1 MVSLDAIETERR
13 VTERTV
19 VAPQTVTR
27 IRVRSGWESLNL
39 GELWSRRE
47 LLWFLAWR
55 DIRVRYKQT
64 VLGAGWAILQPLL
77 QMVVFSIVFGK
88 LLNIPTDTVQGLK
101 VPIPY
106 PVFSMAA
113 LVPWGLFGAILAG
126 TAGSLIANAG
136 ILTKVFIPRLLI
148 PMANVVA
155 RLVDFCVAFVILM
168 GMILAYRFPITLN
181 LIWIPVFLLLLII
194 CALGFGLWLSALN
207 MYIRDIQMLVPFLV
221 TLWEFASP
229 VVYSASKVPD
239 AWKFVYALNPM
250 AGVLIGFRWC
260 LFNTAAPGPE
270 IWASVVVALVMFL
283 SGVTVFQRVQ
293 RNMVDIL

>member
-1 MVSLDAIETERR
+1 MTQRSVD
-13 VTERTV
+13 V
-19 VAPQTVTR
+19 PQTVTR
-27 IRVRSGWESLNL
+27 IRVRSGWEALNL

-64 VLGAGWAILQPLL
+64 VLGAGWAVLQPFL
-77 QMVVFSIVFGK
+77 QMVVFSVVFG
-88 LLNIPTDTVQGLK
+88 TFLK
-101 VPIPY
+101 VPTDNQIAY
-106 PVFSMAA
+106 PIYSFSA
-113 LVPWGLFGAILAG
+113 LVPWGLFGAILSG

-136 ILTKVFIPRLLI
+136 ILTKVFFPRLLI
-148 PMANVVA
+148 PLANVVA
-155 RLVDFCVAFVILM
+155 RLVDFCVAFVILV
-168 GMILAYRFPITLN
+168 GMILVFGIAITPN
-181 LIWIPVFLLLLII
+181 IVWIPVFLLLLIV

-229 VVYSASKVPD
+229 VVYSPIAVPA

-260 LFNTAAPGPE
+260 LLGTNPPGPE
-270 IWASVVVALVMFL
+270 IWASIIVTLVIFL

>member
-1 MVSLDAIETERR
+1 MNQGSVA
-13 VTERTV
+13 
-19 VAPQTVTR
+19 APQTVTR
-27 IRVRSGWESLNL
+27 IRVRSGWEALNL

-64 VLGAGWAILQPLL
+64 VLGAGWAVLQPFL
-77 QMVVFSIVFGK
+77 QMVVFSVVFG
-88 LLNIPTDTVQGLK
+88 GFLK
-101 VPIPY
+101 VPTDNQIPY
-106 PVFSMAA
+106 PVFSFSA
-113 LVPWGLFGAILAG
+113 LVPWGLFGAILSG

-136 ILTKVFIPRLLI
+136 ILTKVFFPRLLI
-148 PMANVVA
+148 PLANVVA
-155 RLVDFCVAFVILM
+155 RLVDFCVAFVILV
-168 GMILAYRFPITLN
+168 GMILVFGIAIPLN
-181 LIWIPVFLLLLII
+181 IIWIPAFLLLLIM

-229 VVYSASKVPD
+229 VVYSPSAVPA

-260 LFNTAAPGPE
+260 LLGTNPPGPE
-270 IWASVVVALVMFL
+270 IWASIVVALVMFL

>member
-1 MVSLDAIETERR
+1 MTQ
-13 VTERTV
+13 RTINS
-19 VAPQTVTR
+19 PQTVTR

-39 GELWSRRE
+39 SEIWSRRE

-64 VLGAGWAILQPLL
+64 FLGAGWAILQPFI
-77 QMVVFSIVFGK
+77 QMVVFSLVFGS
-88 LLNIPTDTVQGLK
+88 LLK
-101 VPIPY
+101 VSTDNHIPY
-106 PVFSMAA
+106 SVFSFAA
-113 LVPWGLFGAILAG
+113 LVPWGLFGDILGG

-136 ILTKVFIPRLLI
+136 ILTKVFFPRLLI

-155 RLVDFCVAFVILM
+155 RMVDFCVAFVILV
-168 GMILAYRFPITLN
+168 GMILVFRIPITLN
-181 LIWIPVFLLLLII
+181 ILWIPAFLLLLIV

-207 MYIRDIQMLVPFLV
+207 MYIRDIQMLVPFLMS
-221 TLWEFASP
+221 LWMLASP
-229 VVYSASKVPD
+229 VVYSSNAVPP
-239 AWKFVYALNPM
+239 AWRFVYALNPM

-260 LFNTAAPGPE
+260 LLGTAAPGVE
-270 IWASVVVALVMFL
+270 IWTSVVVALAVFL

>member
-1 MVSLDAIETERR
+1 LVSLGAGETGRR

-64 VLGAGWAILQPLL
+64 VLGAGWAILQPFM
-77 QMVVFSIVFGK
+77 QMVVFSVVFGN
-88 LLNIPTDTVQGLK
+88 LLKVPTDTVQGLT

-113 LVPWGLFGAILAG
+113 LVPWGLFSAILAG

-148 PMANVVA
+148 PMANAVG

-181 LIWIPVFLLLLII
+181 LMLIPVFLLLLIV

-260 LFNTAAPGPE
+260 LFSTAAPGPE
-270 IWASVVVALVMFL
+270 IWASVVVALVVFL

>member
-1 MVSLDAIETERR
+1 MTEP
-13 VTERTV
+13 TAA
-19 VAPQTVTR
+19 APQTVTR
-27 IRVRSGWESLNL
+27 IRVRSGWEALNL

-64 VLGAGWAILQPLL
+64 VLGAGWAVLQPFL
-77 QMVVFSIVFGK
+77 QMVVFSVVFG
-88 LLNIPTDTVQGLK
+88 GFLK
-101 VPIPY
+101 VPTDNKIPY
-106 PVFSMAA
+106 PVYSFSA
-113 LVPWGLFGAILAG
+113 LVPWGLFGAILSG

-136 ILTKVFIPRLLI
+136 ILTKVFFPRLLI
-148 PMANVVA
+148 PLANVAA
-155 RLVDFCVAFVILM
+155 RLVDFCVAFVILVV
-168 GMILAYRFPITLN
+168 MILAFGYPITTN
-181 LIWIPVFLLLLII
+181 IIWIPAFLLLLIV

-229 VVYSASKVPD
+229 VVYSPSAVPA
-239 AWKFVYALNPM
+239 AWKFIYALNPM

-260 LFNTAAPGPE
+260 LLGTNPPGPE
-270 IWASVVVALVMFL
+270 IGASIVVALIMFL

>member
-1 MVSLDAIETERR
+1 MTDLPVSI
-13 VTERTV
+13 
-19 VAPQTVTR
+19 PPTVTR
-27 IRVRSGWESLNL
+27 IRVRSGWEALNL

-64 VLGAGWAILQPLL
+64 VLGAGWAVLQPFL
-77 QMVVFSIVFGK
+77 QMVVFSVVFGG
-88 LLNIPTDTVQGLK
+88 LLKIPTDNKL
-101 VPIPY
+101 PY
-106 PVFSMAA
+106 PVFSFSA
-113 LVPWGLFGAILAG
+113 LVPWGLFGAILSG

-136 ILTKVFIPRLLI
+136 ILTKVFFPRLLI

-155 RLVDFCVAFVILM
+155 RLVDFCVAFVILL
-168 GMILAYRFPITLN
+168 GMILAFRIPLSLN
-181 LIWIPVFLLLLII
+181 LFWIPAFLLLLIV

-229 VVYSASKVPD
+229 VVYSASAVP
-239 AWKFVYALNPM
+239 ATWKFVYALNPM

-260 LFNTAAPGPE
+260 LLGTNPPGPE
-270 IWASVVVALVMFL
+270 IWASVVVAVVMFL
-283 SGVTVFQRVQ
+283 SGVMVFQRVQ

>member
-1 MVSLDAIETERR
+1 

-64 VLGAGWAILQPLL
+64 VLGAGWAILQPFM
-77 QMVVFSIVFGK
+77 QMVVFSVVFGN
-88 LLNIPTDTVQGLK
+88 LLKVPTDTVQGLT

-113 LVPWGLFGAILAG
+113 LVPWGLFSAILAG

-148 PMANVVA
+148 PMANAVG

-181 LIWIPVFLLLLII
+181 LMLIPVFLLLLIV

-260 LFNTAAPGPE
+260 LFSTAAPGPE
-270 IWASVVVALVMFL
+270 IWASVVVALVVFL

>member
-1 MVSLDAIETERR
+1 MTQQSVA
-13 VTERTV
+13 
-19 VAPQTVTR
+19 APQTVTR
-27 IRVRSGWESLNL
+27 IRVRSGWEALNF
-39 GELWSRRE
+39 GELWGRRE

-64 VLGAGWAILQPLL
+64 VLGAGWAVLQPFL
-77 QMVVFSIVFGK
+77 QMVVFSVVFG
-88 LLNIPTDTVQGLK
+88 GFLK
-101 VPIPY
+101 VPTDNQIPY
-106 PVFSMAA
+106 PVFSFSA
-113 LVPWGLFGAILAG
+113 LVPWGLFGAILSG

-136 ILTKVFIPRLLI
+136 ILTKVYFPRLLI
-148 PMANVVA
+148 PLANVAA
-155 RLVDFCVAFVILM
+155 RLVDFCVAFVILV
-168 GMILAYRFPITLN
+168 GMILVFGIAITPNIL
-181 LIWIPVFLLLLII
+181 WIPVFLLLLIV

-207 MYIRDIQMLVPFLV
+207 MYIRDIQMMVPFLV

-229 VVYSASKVPD
+229 VVYSPSAVPA

-260 LFNTAAPGPE
+260 LLGTNPPGPE
-270 IWASVVVALVMFL
+270 IWASIVVALVMFL

>member
-1 MVSLDAIETERR
+1 MTQRSVAI
-13 VTERTV
+13 
-19 VAPQTVTR
+19 PQAVTR
-27 IRVRSGWESLNL
+27 IRVRSGWEALNL

-64 VLGAGWAILQPLL
+64 VLGAGWAVLQPFL
-77 QMVVFSIVFGK
+77 QMVVFSVVFG
-88 LLNIPTDTVQGLK
+88 GFLK
-101 VPIPY
+101 VPTDNQIPY
-106 PVFSMAA
+106 PVYSFSA
-113 LVPWGLFGAILAG
+113 LVPWGLFGAILSG

-136 ILTKVFIPRLLI
+136 ILTKVFFPRLLI
-148 PMANVVA
+148 PLANVVA
-155 RLVDFCVAFVILM
+155 RLVDFCVAFVILV
-168 GMILAYRFPITLN
+168 GMILVFGIAIPLN
-181 LIWIPVFLLLLII
+181 IIWIPAFLLLLIM

-229 VVYSASKVPD
+229 VVYSPSAVPA

-260 LFNTAAPGPE
+260 LLGTNPPGPE
-270 IWASVVVALVMFL
+270 IWASIVVALVMFL

>member
-1 MVSLDAIETERR
+1 

-19 VAPQTVTR
+19 PRSSDVTL
-27 IRVRSGWESLNL
+27 IRVRSGWETINL
-39 GELWSRRE
+39 AELWSRRE

-64 VLGAGWAILQPLL
+64 FLGAGWAILQPLI
-77 QMVVFSIVFGK
+77 QMVVFSVVFGA
-88 LLNIPTDTVQGLK
+88 LLKIPTDTVQGLK

-148 PMANVVA
+148 PLANVVA

-181 LIWIPVFLLLLII
+181 LILIPVFLLLLIV

-207 MYIRDIQMLVPFLV
+207 MYIRDIQMMVPFLV
-221 TLWEFASP
+221 SLWEFASP

-270 IWASVVVALVMFL
+270 IWASVVVALAVFL
-283 SGVTVFQRVQ
+283 SGVIVFQRVQ

>member
-1 MVSLDAIETERR
+1 MVSIDSGETGRG
-13 VTERTV
+13 VTDRPIPHPSMTT
-19 VAPQTVTR
+19 Q
-27 IRVRSGWESLNL
+27 IRVRSGWEALNL

-64 VLGAGWAILQPLL
+64 FLGAGWAVLQPFI
-77 QMVVFSIVFGK
+77 QMVVFSLVFGG
-88 LLNIPTDTVQGLK
+88 LLK
-101 VPIPY
+101 VSTDNHIPY
-106 PVFSMAA
+106 PVYSFAA

-136 ILTKVFIPRLLI
+136 ILTKVFFPRLLI
-148 PMANVVA
+148 PAANVVA
-155 RLVDFCVAFVILM
+155 RLVDFCVAFVILLV
-168 GMILAYRFPITLN
+168 MILYFRIAITPNILWS
-181 LIWIPVFLLLLII
+181 LAFLLLLIV

-221 TLWEFASP
+221 SLWEFASP
-229 VVYSASKVPD
+229 VVYSPSAVPPT
-239 AWKFVYALNPM
+239 WKFVYALNPM

-260 LFNTAAPGPE
+260 LLGTAAPGPE
-270 IWASVVVALVMFL
+270 IWASVVVALVVFL